1 MQVCSLLA
9 VLGELALVAAKS
21 AQLIQSAD
29 GTADRLTSR
38 GDVGVIPDFE
48 FAGPTVSVSAD
59 MDQELWGFGG
69 AFTESAA
76 LVFWGLPE
84 AERARLLE
92 LYFGEDGLG
101 YVFGR
106 THINSC
112 DFSPDYYTFDEVD
125 GDFDLVH
132 FDDNVTHDTTALI
145 PFIKAAQQVLQK
157 NGRELKLLATAWSP
171 PAWMK
176 NNSQM
181 KGSDT
186 PGLKDSCKATW
197 AKYFSR
203 WITAYK
209 NHGIPIWAVTPE
221 NEPENNGM
229 WESCVFPAQYELDF
243 IASELGPTLKADHP
257 DVKLFLFD
265 HNKDDVLD
273 WVEALYSHPE
283 AMQYTSGIAYHWYT
297 GDYFESVQEIHRRF
311 PDAIMMST
319 EATYDQSRLQG
330 ASIADGNWDFA
341 LGYAHEIIG
350 DFNAGT
356 VAWFD
361 WNLILDQDG
370 GPNKVG
376 NNCDAPMISDGEH
389 LIIHPQYYAIGH
401 FSKYIPPGSKRLVT
415 SVSKSH
421 SYVGAVRTYGT
432 CDASD
437 GLQATA
443 FRRPDG
449 IIAVVALNCGEEAID
464 FKLQHGADAIMA
476 SIPKRAIQTYLLQGD
491 SDILVV

>member
-1 MQVCSLLA
+1 
-9 VLGELALVAAKS
+9 
-21 AQLIQSAD
+21 
-29 GTADRLTSR
+29 
-38 GDVGVIPDFE
+38 
-48 FAGPTVSVSAD
+48 
-59 MDQELWGFGG
+59 
-69 AFTESAA
+69 
-76 LVFWGLPE
+76 
-84 AERARLLE
+84 
-92 LYFGEDGLG
+92 
-101 YVFGR
+101 
-106 THINSC
+106 
-112 DFSPDYYTFDEVD
+112 
-125 GDFDLVH
+125 
-132 FDDNVTHDTTALI
+132 
-145 PFIKAAQQVLQK
+145 
-157 NGRELKLLATAWSP
+157 
-171 PAWMK
+171 
-176 NNSQM
+176 M
-181 KGSDT
+181 KGSHT

-243 IASELGPTLKADHP
+243 IASELGPTLKAEHP
-257 DVKLFLFD
+257 EVKLFLFD

-361 WNLILDQDG
+361 WNLILDQEG

-376 NNCDAPMISDGEH
+376 NNCDAPMISDGER
-389 LIIHPQYYAIGH
+389 LNIHPQYYAIGH

-415 SVSKSH
+415 SVSQSH
-421 SYVGAVRTYGT
+421 SYAGAVRTYGT

-449 IIAVVALNCGEEAID
+449 IIAVVALNCGDEAID
-464 FKLQHGADAIMA
+464 FKLQHGADAVAA

-491 SDILVV
+491 GDILVV